1 MKLHVTAARDGRT
14 WFVESAQIDGLT
26 TQARTV
32 AEIPE
37 MVRDLAAMIT
47 GRPESDFD
55 VEITFDAPEVAAHLR
70 QAEDLAAKADAL
82 RAESARERHEAAMV
96 LKRQGVTVRDI
107 GAVLGVSHQR
117 AQQLVSN

>member
-1 MKLHVTAARDGRT
+1 MKLEVTASRDGRF
-14 WFVESAQIDGLT
+14 WYVESTQIDGLT

-55 VEITFDAPEVAAHLR
+55 VEVTFDTPEVAAHLR
-70 QAEDLAAKADAL
+70 QARELAARSDELKAA
-82 RAESARERHEAAMV
+82 SAKERHEAAMV

-117 AQQLVSN
+117 AQQLVTH